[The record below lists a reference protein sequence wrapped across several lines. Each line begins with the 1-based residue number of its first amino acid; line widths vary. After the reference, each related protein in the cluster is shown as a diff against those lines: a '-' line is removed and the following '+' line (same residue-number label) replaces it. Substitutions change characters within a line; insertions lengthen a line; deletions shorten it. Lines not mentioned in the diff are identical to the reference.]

1 MAVAER
7 IGEAN
12 EKFKEAIR
20 TADGDVMPSLYTSDA
35 VVLPPNADAVSGE
48 EAITQYWKS
57 FFELG
62 ITDARPVTREVIV
75 MGDYALEVGETTV
88 YRDDGTL
95 VDRGK
100 IMVLWKN
107 DGGTWKMHR
116 DTWNSSVPPAK

>member
-1 MAVAER
+1 MDVAER

-12 EKFKEAIR
+12 EKFKEAIH

-35 VVLPPNADAVSGE
+35 VILPPNTDAVSGE
-48 EAITQYWKS
+48 EDITQYWKS

-116 DTWNSSVPPAK
+116 DTWNSSVPPPQ